1 MFGYER
7 TIETVRQAC
16 VEGVS
21 AEDLVEP
28 LMSKAR
34 DFDRRRDTGG

>member
-7 TIETVRQAC
+7 TIERVREAC
-16 VEGVS
+16 AEGIS

-28 LMSKAR
+28 LMEQGKR
-34 DFDRRRDTGG
+34 VRRGGILGG